1 MTAQRSGWLPLLVA
15 ILVPALVA
23 GFIAF
28 AVIDPEQ
35 RTAPRQLPRGD
46 AGRLAEKAEL
56 GPALRP
62 IVLRGRHAVLGTGPA
77 GPLGGSRG
85 AGVPVRMSIPELHV
99 DADIRPVSATADGIE
114 VPEIGHAGWFEA
126 GPRPGD
132 PGRAVII
139 GHIDGATQPGV
150 FFNVPGIR
158 RDAEIVIVDDE
169 HHVHR
174 YAVTG
179 KLQVP
184 KDEFPADAVYGS
196 SERPVLVLVTCGGT
210 YESGKGYSDNVL
222 VYARAIS

>member
-1 MTAQRSGWLPLLVA
+1 MTARRSGWLPLLAAIVLPAVVA
-15 ILVPALVA
+15 AVVT
-23 GFIAF
+23 F
-28 AVIDPEQ
+28 AVIGPEK
-35 RTAPRQLPRGD
+35 RSAPQQVSRGD
-46 AGRLAEKAEL
+46 AARLAEDAEL

-62 IVLRGRHAVLGTGPA
+62 IVLRGRRSVLGTGPA

-85 AGVPVRMSIPELHV
+85 AGVPVRMSIPALHV
-99 DADIRPVSATADGIE
+99 DADIRPVSATATGIE

-139 GHIDGATQPGV
+139 GHIDGATEPGV
-150 FFNVPGIR
+150 FFHVPGIR

-169 HHVHR
+169 DRVHR

-210 YESGKGYSDNVL
+210 YEPGEGYSDNVL